1 MSGKDGQGGQ
11 NLNGH
16 PSEKSQSQSSGG
28 TGSGA
33 PKNWYLSEILQMM
46 YGFGDVP
53 KPQHDSAVLIEDIVK
68 QQLTSVLLQAAD
80 VASLRNGRFIGL
92 EDILFLLRKD
102 KVKLRRLLRYMGV
115 KDQRTMAMKGVSEE
129 GEEDPGGEKFAH
141 PAKTCLKLCYNYLS
155 SIDAT
160 GELLALFEDGGT
172 DEVKKERL
180 LRAEIQTRYM
190 DQKQYMEYVEARQ
203 ASFGRRNKAQRF
215 KDWLLAGVIMDLKPN
230 QHAMEIINYFA
241 YEIVAQIVDM
251 ALLVKQDKKTVYG
264 DPVPRNGPTV
274 CINYYNQISLGS
286 GISAPPSTTQGPT
299 SPVQSPPATPT
310 TPGSTLSLS
319 SSSSSL
325 SASLPKPKSKK
336 RKKSG
341 VGSALEISTA
351 IQPEDIQEAM
361 RRYCHNIGPFSS
373 HIKTNPMVPPH
384 TRLLCL

>member
-11 NLNGH
+11 SQNGH
-16 PSEKSQSQSSGG
+16 LSEKSQNQSSGG
-28 TGSGA
+28 TSSGA

-80 VASLRNGRFIGL
+80 VASSRNGRFIGL

-115 KDQRTMAMKGVSEE
+115 KDQRSMAMKGVEE
-129 GEEDPGGEKFAH
+129 GEEDQGGEKVAQ
-141 PAKTCLKLCYNYLS
+141 PVKTRLKMCYNYLS

-172 DEVKKERL
+172 DEVKRERL
-180 LRAEIQTRYM
+180 LRAELQTRYM

-203 ASFGRRNKAQRF
+203 ASFARRSKAQRF
-215 KDWLLAGVIMDLKPN
+215 KDWLLTGITMDLKPN

-241 YEIVAQIVDM
+241 YETVAQIVDM
-251 ALLVKQDKKTVYG
+251 ALLVKQDKKSVYG
-264 DPVPRNGPTV
+264 NPVPRNGPNV

-286 GISAPPSTTQGPT
+286 GISAPPSTTQGST

-341 VGSALEISTA
+341 IGSALEISTA
-351 IQPEDIQEAM
+351 IQPEDIHEAM
-361 RRYCHNIGPFSS
+361 RRYCQCIGPFSS